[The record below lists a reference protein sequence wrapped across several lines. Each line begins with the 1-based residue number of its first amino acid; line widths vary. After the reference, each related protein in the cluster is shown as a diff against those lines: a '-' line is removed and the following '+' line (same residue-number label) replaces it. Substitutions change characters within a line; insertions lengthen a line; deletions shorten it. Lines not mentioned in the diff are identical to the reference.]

1 MTNYYLGVL
10 YYNKSL
16 QYVFFFSKHASKFWF
31 SVQNFT
37 VSVTIKKKL
46 MLKSSF
52 LNIFLDFSLGISV
65 KFLSLS
71 LSLAI
76 FGLNF
81 LITVFLLKKQLHF
94 FVCMYSSLCIC
105 LQIFIHMHLLY
116 MHSFVQNCM
125 EEGWVLSKV
134 RGKSTL

>member
-1 MTNYYLGVL
+1 
-10 YYNKSL
+10 
-16 QYVFFFSKHASKFWF
+16 
-31 SVQNFT
+31 
-37 VSVTIKKKL
+37 

-65 KFLSLS
+65 KFLFLS

-76 FGLNF
+76 FGVKF

-94 FVCMYSSLCIC
+94 LVCMYSSLCIC

-125 EEGWVLSKV
+125 EEGRVISKV

>member
-1 MTNYYLGVL
+1 
-10 YYNKSL
+10 
-16 QYVFFFSKHASKFWF
+16 
-31 SVQNFT
+31 
-37 VSVTIKKKL
+37 

-65 KFLSLS
+65 KFLFLSLS

-76 FGLNF
+76 FGLKF

-94 FVCMYSSLCIC
+94 LVCMYSSLCIC
-105 LQIFIHMHLLY
+105 LQIFIQMHLLY

-125 EEGWVLSKV
+125 EEGRVISKV